1 MLNCFSMKKVLYALL
16 GFVIVIGIYFAYNI
30 LNPKSPLET
39 VSTDDSNISITYSRP
54 YKNDRLIF
62 GEENDGALVPFGVY
76 WRTGANKHTFI
87 ETSETLK
94 IGDETLNPG
103 TYSIYTIPNPQ
114 SWDVFFNKEVNFFGI
129 SRPSSDSD
137 VVSFNALTNNLFNS
151 VEQFTIGFSGDS
163 ISNYIDFSWDKTKVS
178 VPFSIK

>member
-62 GEENDGALVPFGVY
+62 GEENDGALVPLVF
-76 WRTGANKHTFI
+76 TG
-87 ETSETLK
+87 EQVPTSILLLK
-94 IGDETLNPG
+94 LQKPLKLEMKL
-103 TYSIYTIPNPQ
+103 
-114 SWDVFFNKEVNFFGI
+114 
-129 SRPSSDSD
+129 
-137 VVSFNALTNNLFNS
+137 
-151 VEQFTIGFSGDS
+151 
-163 ISNYIDFSWDKTKVS
+163 
-178 VPFSIK
+178 

>member
-1 MLNCFSMKKVLYALL
+1 MKKVLYALL
-16 GFVIVIGIYFAYNI
+16 GFVVVIGIYFAYNI

-87 ETSETLK
+87 ET
-94 IGDETLNPG
+94 
-103 TYSIYTIPNPQ
+103 
-114 SWDVFFNKEVNFFGI
+114 
-129 SRPSSDSD
+129 
-137 VVSFNALTNNLFNS
+137 
-151 VEQFTIGFSGDS
+151 
-163 ISNYIDFSWDKTKVS
+163 
-178 VPFSIK
+178 